1 MSTSAAGHNSRRPK
15 GVRARLITHHI
26 RKEEQLNLAYG
37 YLKEEDCP
45 TISEALHKTRKLTLL
60 DLRGNDRVGD
70 AGAKLLAEGLKTNRT
85 VTTLDLSD
93 CHISDEGLGN
103 IAEALKVNKTLQKL
117 LLGLNPAIT
126 SGGAE
131 KLAEA
136 LKKNKSL
143 RSVSLYRCNIGDEGA
158 VHLSEAIRHNT
169 TLEFLSL
176 FHNNIGNEGAVAL
189 AEAIKPSTRGYCT
202 VQKLSLRR
210 CGIGEEGVT
219 ALGHALRGNESMR
232 QGESS
237 SRSQHLNQV
246 NGMETDYPFH
256 LEPEHS
262 INQCTA

>member
-1 MSTSAAGHNSRRPK
+1 MMTTSAAGHNSRRPK
-15 GVRARLITHHI
+15 GVRARQITHHI
-26 RKEEQLNLAYG
+26 RKEEQFNLAYG

-45 TISEALHKTRKLTLL
+45 TISVALHKTRKLTLL

-117 LLGLNPAIT
+117 LLGLNPAVT
-126 SGGAE
+126 PNGAK

-143 RSVSLYRCNIGDEGA
+143 RSVSLYRCNIGDEGT

-176 FHNNIGNEGAVAL
+176 FHNNIGNEGGQQLVNAL
-189 AEAIKPSTRGYCT
+189 EQNDSL
-202 VQKLSLRR
+202 QKLELRCNPIR
-210 CGIGEEGVT
+210 SGLIEQIERILELNRVNKSARGEEGAKQENVV
-219 ALGHALRGNESMR
+219 A
-232 QGESS
+232 
-237 SRSQHLNQV
+237 
-246 NGMETDYPFH
+246 TDKTKEEKKP
-256 LEPEHS
+256 
-262 INQCTA
+262 

>member
-1 MSTSAAGHNSRRPK
+1 M
-15 GVRARLITHHI
+15 RARQITHHI
-26 RKEEQLNLAYG
+26 RKEEQFNLAYG

-45 TISEALHKTRKLTLL
+45 TISVALHKTRKLTLL

-103 IAEALKVNKTLQKL
+103 IAEVLKVNKTLQKL

-126 SGGAE
+126 PIGAK
-131 KLAEA
+131 KLSEA

-143 RSVSLYRCNIGDEGA
+143 RSVSLYRCNVGDEGT

-176 FHNNIGNEGAVAL
+176 FHNNIGNEGGQQLVNAL
-189 AEAIKPSTRGYCT
+189 EQNDSL
-202 VQKLSLRR
+202 QKLELRCNPIR
-210 CGIGEEGVT
+210 SGLIEQIERILELNRVNKSARGEEGAKQENVV
-219 ALGHALRGNESMR
+219 A
-232 QGESS
+232 
-237 SRSQHLNQV
+237 
-246 NGMETDYPFH
+246 TDKTKEEKKP
-256 LEPEHS
+256 
-262 INQCTA
+262 

>member
-1 MSTSAAGHNSRRPK
+1 M
-15 GVRARLITHHI
+15 RARQITHHI

-45 TISEALHKTRKLTLL
+45 TISVALHKTRKLTLL

-103 IAEALKVNKTLQKL
+103 IAEVLKVNKTLQKL

-126 SGGAE
+126 PIGAK
-131 KLAEA
+131 KLSEA

-143 RSVSLYRCNIGDEGA
+143 RSVSLYRCNVGDEGT

-176 FHNNIGNEGAVAL
+176 FHNNIGNEGGQQLVNAL
-189 AEAIKPSTRGYCT
+189 EQNDSL
-202 VQKLSLRR
+202 QKLELRCNPIR
-210 CGIGEEGVT
+210 SGLIEQIERILELNRVNKSARGEEGAKQENVV
-219 ALGHALRGNESMR
+219 A
-232 QGESS
+232 
-237 SRSQHLNQV
+237 
-246 NGMETDYPFH
+246 TDKTKEEKKP
-256 LEPEHS
+256 
-262 INQCTA
+262 